1 MIGPN
6 TLIQA
11 EDNWQTDMGAWF
23 SGERVVFRGKDLF
36 TELNDFSWFKLLM
49 LGITGKE
56 FDDNQIKL
64 FEAIWVLATSYP
76 EPRIW
81 NNRVASLT
89 GSARSTC
96 VLATSAATA
105 VSEAEIYGKQADL
118 DAMHFLIQAKQAV
131 EKGIELKRFV
141 IDHLK
146 TFRRIGG
153 FGRPIINHD
162 ERIKPLLDKAK
173 ELQFTNGYFLN
184 LALDIEAIL
193 LKSRFR
199 QILNVGGLAAALMA
213 DQKITLDEYKD
224 YSVLA
229 FSIGNISCYID
240 ASSQTEGSFFPLGCN
255 RLDYL
260 GPEKRN
266 W

>member
-1 MIGPN
+1 MRGPY
-6 TLIQA
+6 TLVHA

-49 LGITGKE
+49 FGITGKE

-64 FEAIWVLATSYP
+64 FEAIWVLSTSYP

-89 GSARSTC
+89 GTARSTC

-105 VSEAEIYGKQADL
+105 ISEANIYGSQAEL
-118 DAMHFLIQAKQAV
+118 DAMYFLIQAKQAID
-131 EKGIELKRFV
+131 EGIELKSFV
-141 IDHLK
+141 INHLK

-162 ERIKPLLDKAK
+162 ERIAPLLNKAE
-173 ELQFTNGYFLN
+173 ELGLANGQYLK
-184 LALDIEAIL
+184 LALDVEKIL
-193 LKSRFR
+193 LKERFR
-199 QILNVGGLAAALMA
+199 QILNVAGLAAALMA
-213 DQKITLDEYKD
+213 DQKITLNEYHH

-240 ASSQTEGSFFPLGCN
+240 SSAQKEGRFFPLGCE
-255 RLDYL
+255 RLDYI
-260 GPEKRN
+260 GQEKRD

>member
-1 MIGPN
+1 MRGPN

-64 FEAIWVLATSYP
+64 FEAIWVLSTSYP

-89 GSARSTC
+89 GSARSTG

-105 VSEAEIYGKQADL
+105 VSEANIYGKQADL
-118 DAMHFLIQAKQAV
+118 DAMNFLIQSKQALDN
-131 EKGIELKRFV
+131 GDELKIFV

-146 TFRRIGG
+146 KFRRIGG

-162 ERIKPLLDKAK
+162 ERVKPLLDKAK
-173 ELQFTNGYFLN
+173 RLQLANGYYLT
-184 LALDIEAIL
+184 LALEIEEIL
-193 LKSRFR
+193 LENRFR
-199 QILNVGGLAAALMA
+199 QVLNVGGLAAALMA
-213 DQKITLDEYKD
+213 DQGITLKD
-224 YSVLA
+224 YYHYLVLA

-240 ASSQTEGSFFPLGCN
+240 ASCQTEGSFFPLGCN
-255 RLDYL
+255 RLDYQ
-260 GPEKRN
+260 GREKRD